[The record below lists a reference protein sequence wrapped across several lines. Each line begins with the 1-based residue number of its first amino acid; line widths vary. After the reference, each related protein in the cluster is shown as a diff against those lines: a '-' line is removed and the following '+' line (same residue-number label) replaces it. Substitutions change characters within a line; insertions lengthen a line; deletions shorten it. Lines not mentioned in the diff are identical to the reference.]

1 MKNKTIESK
10 FTLKTN
16 NTMTTQEILNKISSG
31 EIKKSKVSFYD
42 TEKQKSINLLCEN
55 GFEGCV
61 CDINSAPFYIELR
74 YQIQTVKIPA
84 DKRGNLKKYAG
95 KTVDIIATTVSR
107 GGPRINF
114 YIREHL
120 NV

>member
-1 MKNKTIESK
+1 MTIH
-10 FTLKTN
+10 
-16 NTMTTQEILNKISSG
+16 QILGKINSG
-31 EIKKSKVSFYD
+31 EMKKNEVLFYD
-42 TEKQKSINLLCEN
+42 TENNKIKDLFCEN

-61 CDINSAPFYIELR
+61 CDISAAPFHIDLR
-74 YQIQTVKIPA
+74 YQMQTIKIPS

-114 YIREHL
+114 YIREHS